1 MQDIS
6 LNFNVAGDE
15 RKKLVKAVG
24 AYKQVTPEYLGVPS
38 FAFRIDE
45 MIIDKDGIL
54 IIEGGMEPEKLQEFL
69 KYLEEK
75 GFHTTV
81 AATEDTPTEDT
92 PTEDTPTEDTLTE
105 DSPTEDTAEP
115 AAQAEYEM
123 EPEDTP
129 TEEPTLLTIEVPRD
143 GFTEESIIN
152 LQKIIDSK
160 ASLLRKALGTDDLS
174 VQISEDRIAFSWFH
188 IEDPANTSAY
198 AHLVS
203 ALCQMAQKA
212 KRVTAKEKPVE
223 SEKYAMRIWLQ
234 RLGFGGAEFKEER
247 ALLLKNLSCTSAFKN
262 QAEAEAFN
270 EKLKAKRANKAE
282 SGVAI

>member
-81 AATEDTPTEDT
+81 AATEDTA
-92 PTEDTPTEDTLTE
+92 TEDTPTEDTLTE
-105 DSPTEDTAEP
+105 ETTEF
-115 AAQAEYEM
+115 AEYEL
-123 EPEDTP
+123 EPLETDEAP
-129 TEEPTLLTIEVPRD
+129 EAEPTLLTVEVPRD

-174 VQISEDRIAFSWFH
+174 VQISEDRLAFSWFH
-188 IEDPANTSAY
+188 IKDPANTSAY

-234 RLGFGGAEFKEER
+234 RLGFGGSEFKEER
-247 ALLLKNLSCTSAFKN
+247 ALLLKNLSGTSAFKN

-270 EKLKAKRANKAE
+270 EKLKAKRAKKAE
-282 SGVAI
+282 SEVAI

>member
-6 LNFNVAGDE
+6 LNFNVVGDE

-92 PTEDTPTEDTLTE
+92 PTE
-105 DSPTEDTAEP
+105 P

-188 IEDPANTSAY
+188 IEDPASTSEY
-198 AHLVS
+198 THLVS

-212 KRVTAKEKPVE
+212 KRVTAKEKSVE

-234 RLGFGGAEFKEER
+234 RLGFGGSEFKEER
-247 ALLLKNLSCTSAFKN
+247 ALLLKNLSGTSAFKN

>member
-81 AATEDTPTEDT
+81 AATEDVPTEDV
-92 PTEDTPTEDTLTE
+92 PT
-105 DSPTEDTAEP
+105 EP

-129 TEEPTLLTIEVPRD
+129 TEEPTLLTIEVPLD

-188 IEDPANTSAY
+188 IEDPASTSAY

-234 RLGFGGAEFKEER
+234 RLGFGGSEFKEER
-247 ALLLKNLSCTSAFKN
+247 ALLLKNLSGTSAFKN

-270 EKLKAKRANKAE
+270 EKLKAKRAKKAE
-282 SGVAI
+282 SEVAI

>member
-81 AATEDTPTEDT
+81 AATEDVPT
-92 PTEDTPTEDTLTE
+92 
-105 DSPTEDTAEP
+105 EP

-188 IEDPANTSAY
+188 IEDPASTSAY

-234 RLGFGGAEFKEER
+234 RLGFGGSEFKEER
-247 ALLLKNLSCTSAFKN
+247 ALLLKNLSGTSAFKN

>member
-81 AATEDTPTEDT
+81 SATEDVPTEDV
-92 PTEDTPTEDTLTE
+92 PT
-105 DSPTEDTAEP
+105 EP

-234 RLGFGGAEFKEER
+234 RLGFGGSEFKEER
-247 ALLLKNLSCTSAFKN
+247 ALLLKNLSGTSAFKN

-270 EKLKAKRANKAE
+270 EKLKAKRAKKAE
-282 SGVAI
+282 SEVAI

>member
-24 AYKQVTPEYLGVPS
+24 SYKQVTPEYLGVPS

-92 PTEDTPTEDTLTE
+92 PTEETPATSECGTENG
-105 DSPTEDTAEP
+105 
-115 AAQAEYEM
+115 M
-123 EPEDTP
+123 E

-234 RLGFGGAEFKEER
+234 RLGFGGSEFKEER
-247 ALLLKNLSCTSAFKN
+247 AILLKNLSGTSAFKN

-270 EKLKAKRANKAE
+270 EKLKAKRAKKAE
-282 SGVAI
+282 SEVAI

>member
-81 AATEDTPTEDT
+81 AATEDTATEDT
-92 PTEDTPTEDTLTE
+92 PTEDTRTEETTE
-105 DSPTEDTAEP
+105 F
-115 AAQAEYEM
+115 AEYELEPL

-129 TEEPTLLTIEVPRD
+129 TEEPTLLTVEVPRD

-234 RLGFGGAEFKEER
+234 RLGFGGSEFKEER
-247 ALLLKNLSCTSAFKN
+247 AILLKNLSGTSAFKN

>member
-6 LNFNVAGDE
+6 LNFNVTGDE

-24 AYKQVTPEYLGVPS
+24 SYKQTTPEYLGVPS
-38 FAFRIDE
+38 FAFRVDE

-92 PTEDTPTEDTLTE
+92 PTEETPATSECGTENV
-105 DSPTEDTAEP
+105 
-115 AAQAEYEM
+115 M
-123 EPEDTP
+123 E
-129 TEEPTLLTIEVPRD
+129 TEEPTLLTLEVPRD
-143 GFTEESIIN
+143 GFTEKSIIN

-234 RLGFGGAEFKEER
+234 RLGFGGSEFKEER
-247 ALLLKNLSCTSAFKN
+247 AILLKNLSGTSAFKN

-270 EKLKAKRANKAE
+270 EKLKAKRAKKAE
-282 SGVAI
+282 SEVAI

>member
-81 AATEDTPTEDT
+81 AATEDTPTE
-92 PTEDTPTEDTLTE
+92 
-105 DSPTEDTAEP
+105 P

-188 IEDPANTSAY
+188 IEDPASTSAY

-234 RLGFGGAEFKEER
+234 RLGFGGSEFKEER
-247 ALLLKNLSCTSAFKN
+247 ALLLKNLSGTSAFKN

-282 SGVAI
+282 SEVAI

>member
-75 GFHTTV
+75 GFHTIVPT
-81 AATEDTPTEDT
+81 TEDVPTEDT
-92 PTEDTPTEDTLTE
+92 PTEDT
-105 DSPTEDTAEP
+105 AEP
-115 AAQAEYEM
+115 VEQAEYEL
-123 EPEDTP
+123 EPEDTQ
-129 TEEPTLLTIEVPRD
+129 TEEPPLLTIEVPRD

-234 RLGFGGAEFKEER
+234 RLGFGGSEFKEER
-247 ALLLKNLSCTSAFKN
+247 AILLKNLSGTSAFKN
-262 QAEAEAFN
+262 RAEAEAFN
-270 EKLKAKRANKAE
+270 EKLKAKRAKKAE
-282 SGVAI
+282 SEVAI

>member
-75 GFHTTV
+75 GFHTIV
-81 AATEDTPTEDT
+81 AATEDASTEDTPTEDT
-92 PTEDTPTEDTLTE
+92 RTEETTEF
-105 DSPTEDTAEP
+105 
-115 AAQAEYEM
+115 AEYELEPL

-143 GFTEESIIN
+143 GFTEENIIN

-234 RLGFGGAEFKEER
+234 RLGFGGSEFKEER
-247 ALLLKNLSCTSAFKN
+247 AILLKNLSGTSAFKN
-262 QAEAEAFN
+262 RAEAEAFN

>member
-81 AATEDTPTEDT
+81 AATEDTPT
-92 PTEDTPTEDTLTE
+92 
-105 DSPTEDTAEP
+105 EP

-212 KRVTAKEKPVE
+212 KRVTAKEKEVE
-223 SEKYAMRIWLQ
+223 SEKYSMRIWLQ
-234 RLGFGGAEFKEER
+234 RLGFGGSEFKEER
-247 ALLLKNLSCTSAFKN
+247 AILLKNLSGTSAFKN
-262 QAEAEAFN
+262 RADADAFN
-270 EKLKAKRANKAE
+270 EKMKSKRTKKAAE
-282 SGVAI
+282 SEVAI

>member
-81 AATEDTPTEDT
+81 PAVQTE
-92 PTEDTPTEDTLTE
+92 
-105 DSPTEDTAEP
+105 PTEDTAEP

-234 RLGFGGAEFKEER
+234 RLGFGGSEFKEER
-247 ALLLKNLSCTSAFKN
+247 ALLLKNLSGTSAFKN

>member
-54 IIEGGMEPEKLQEFL
+54 IIAGGMEPEKLQEFL

-81 AATEDTPTEDT
+81 AATEDTPT
-92 PTEDTPTEDTLTE
+92 
-105 DSPTEDTAEP
+105 EP

-234 RLGFGGAEFKEER
+234 RLGFGGSEFKEER
-247 ALLLKNLSCTSAFKN
+247 ALLLKNLSGTSAFKN

>member
-92 PTEDTPTEDTLTE
+92 PTEP
-105 DSPTEDTAEP
+105 AE
-115 AAQAEYEM
+115 QAEYEM

-152 LQKIIDSK
+152 LQKIIDS
-160 ASLLRKALGTDDLS
+160 R
-174 VQISEDRIAFSWFH
+174 
-188 IEDPANTSAY
+188 NTK
-198 AHLVS
+198 
-203 ALCQMAQKA
+203 M
-212 KRVTAKEKPVE
+212 
-223 SEKYAMRIWLQ
+223 I
-234 RLGFGGAEFKEER
+234 GGAFFLDCFR
-247 ALLLKNLSCTSAFKN
+247 RLS
-262 QAEAEAFN
+262 
-270 EKLKAKRANKAE
+270 E
-282 SGVAI
+282 SGKGRSCKAVFFYCARFFMWGGKVMRVIYK

>member
-81 AATEDTPTEDT
+81 PKTEDTPTE
-92 PTEDTPTEDTLTE
+92 E
-105 DSPTEDTAEP
+105 TAEP
-115 AAQAEYEM
+115 AEYEL
-123 EPEDTP
+123 EPLETDEAP
-129 TEEPTLLTIEVPRD
+129 EAEPTLLTVEVPRD
-143 GFTEESIIN
+143 GFTEENIVN

-188 IEDPANTSAY
+188 IEDPASTSAY

-234 RLGFGGAEFKEER
+234 RLGFGGSEFKEER
-247 ALLLKNLSCTSAFKN
+247 ALLLKNLSGTSAFKN

>member
-54 IIEGGMEPEKLQEFL
+54 IIEGGMEPEKIQEFL

-81 AATEDTPTEDT
+81 AATEDVPTEDV
-92 PTEDTPTEDTLTE
+92 PT
-105 DSPTEDTAEP
+105 EP

-129 TEEPTLLTIEVPRD
+129 TEEPTLLTVEVPRD
-143 GFTEESIIN
+143 GFTEENIIN

-247 ALLLKNLSCTSAFKN
+247 ALLLKNLSGTSAFKN

-270 EKLKAKRANKAE
+270 EKLKAKRAKKAE
-282 SGVAI
+282 SEVAI

>member
-81 AATEDTPTEDT
+81 AATEDTPSEDV
-92 PTEDTPTEDTLTE
+92 PTEDTRTEETTE
-105 DSPTEDTAEP
+105 F
-115 AAQAEYEM
+115 AEYELEPL

-129 TEEPTLLTIEVPRD
+129 TEEPTLLTIEVPLD

-203 ALCQMAQKA
+203 ALCQMAQKV

-234 RLGFGGAEFKEER
+234 RLGFGGSEFKEER
-247 ALLLKNLSCTSAFKN
+247 ALLLKNLSGTSAFKN

-270 EKLKAKRANKAE
+270 EKLKAKRAKKAE
-282 SGVAI
+282 SEVAI

>member
-15 RKKLVKAVG
+15 RKKLVKAGG

-92 PTEDTPTEDTLTE
+92 PTEP
-105 DSPTEDTAEP
+105 AE
-115 AAQAEYEM
+115 QAEYEM

-247 ALLLKNLSCTSAFKN
+247 ALLLKNLSGTSAFKN

>member
-92 PTEDTPTEDTLTE
+92 PTE
-105 DSPTEDTAEP
+105 P

-160 ASLLRKALGTDDLS
+160 ASLLRKALGTDGTLS
-174 VQISEDRIAFSWFH
+174 HSD
-188 IEDPANTSAY
+188 
-198 AHLVS
+198 
-203 ALCQMAQKA
+203 
-212 KRVTAKEKPVE
+212 
-223 SEKYAMRIWLQ
+223 
-234 RLGFGGAEFKEER
+234 
-247 ALLLKNLSCTSAFKN
+247 SC
-262 QAEAEAFN
+262 
-270 EKLKAKRANKAE
+270 
-282 SGVAI
+282 AIR

>member
-24 AYKQVTPEYLGVPS
+24 SYKQVTPEYLGVPS

-54 IIEGGMEPEKLQEFL
+54 IIEGGMEAEKLNDFL

-81 AATEDTPTEDT
+81 PAALAVQTAS
-92 PTEDTPTEDTLTE
+92 TE
-105 DSPTEDTAEP
+105 DSPTDDAIATTECETENR
-115 AAQAEYEM
+115 M
-123 EPEDTP
+123 EI
-129 TEEPTLLTIEVPRD
+129 EEPTLLTVEVPRN
-143 GFTEESIIN
+143 GFTEESIAN

-174 VQISEDRIAFSWFH
+174 VQISEDRIAFPWFH
-188 IEDPANTSAY
+188 IKDPASTSAY
-198 AHLVS
+198 THLVS

-212 KRVTAKEKPVE
+212 KRVTAVERSVE
-223 SEKYAMRIWLQ
+223 SEKYSMRIWLQ
-234 RLGFGGAEFKEER
+234 RLGFGGSEFKEER
-247 ALLLKNLSCTSAFKN
+247 AILLKNI
-262 QAEAEAFN
+262 
-270 EKLKAKRANKAE
+270 
-282 SGVAI
+282 SGT

>member
-92 PTEDTPTEDTLTE
+92 PTEP
-105 DSPTEDTAEP
+105 AE
-115 AAQAEYEM
+115 QAEYEM

-234 RLGFGGAEFKEER
+234 RLGFGGSEFKEER
-247 ALLLKNLSCTSAFKN
+247 ALLLKNLSGTSAFKN

-270 EKLKAKRANKAE
+270 EKLKAKRAKKAE
-282 SGVAI
+282 SEVAI

>member
-81 AATEDTPTEDT
+81 AVTEDTPTEDT
-92 PTEDTPTEDTLTE
+92 PTEP
-105 DSPTEDTAEP
+105 AE
-115 AAQAEYEM
+115 QAEYEM

-234 RLGFGGAEFKEER
+234 RLGFGGSEFKEER
-247 ALLLKNLSCTSAFKN
+247 ALLLKNLSGTSAFKN

>member
-92 PTEDTPTEDTLTE
+92 PT
-105 DSPTEDTAEP
+105 EP

-247 ALLLKNLSCTSAFKN
+247 ALLLKNLSGTSAFKN

>member
-24 AYKQVTPEYLGVPS
+24 AYKLVTPEYLGVPS

-92 PTEDTPTEDTLTE
+92 PTEDTPTEDT
-105 DSPTEDTAEP
+105 PTEPAE
-115 AAQAEYEM
+115 QAEYEM

-129 TEEPTLLTIEVPRD
+129 TEEPTLLTIEVPLD

-152 LQKIIDSK
+152 LQNIIDSK

-188 IEDPANTSAY
+188 IEDPASTSAY

-234 RLGFGGAEFKEER
+234 RLGFGGSEFKEER
-247 ALLLKNLSCTSAFKN
+247 ALLLKNLSGTSAFKN

>member
-24 AYKQVTPEYLGVPS
+24 SYKQVTPEYLGVPS

-54 IIEGGMEPEKLQEFL
+54 VIEDGMEPEKLEEFL

-81 AATEDTPTEDT
+81 PAVQTVQTAS
-92 PTEDTPTEDTLTE
+92 TE
-105 DSPTEDTAEP
+105 DSPTEETP
-115 AAQAEYEM
+115 ATSECGTENVM
-123 EPEDTP
+123 E
-129 TEEPTLLTIEVPRD
+129 TEEPTLLTLEVPRD
-143 GFTEESIIN
+143 GFTEKSIIN

-174 VQISEDRIAFSWFH
+174 VQISEDRLAFSWFH
-188 IEDPANTSAY
+188 IKDPANTSAY

-234 RLGFGGAEFKEER
+234 RLGFGGSEFKEER
-247 ALLLKNLSCTSAFKN
+247 AILLKNLSGTSAFKN
-262 QAEAEAFN
+262 RADADAFN
-270 EKLKAKRANKAE
+270 EKMKSKRTKKAAE
-282 SGVAI
+282 SEVAI

>member
-81 AATEDTPTEDT
+81 AATEDTPTE
-92 PTEDTPTEDTLTE
+92 P
-105 DSPTEDTAEP
+105 AE
-115 AAQAEYEM
+115 QAEYEM

-129 TEEPTLLTIEVPRD
+129 TEEPTLLTIEVPLD

-234 RLGFGGAEFKEER
+234 RLGFGGSEFKEER
-247 ALLLKNLSCTSAFKN
+247 ALLLKNLSGTSAESIAPQKSFRHISF
-262 QAEAEAFN
+262 Q
-270 EKLKAKRANKAE
+270 E
-282 SGVAI
+282 SG

>member
-92 PTEDTPTEDTLTE
+92 
-105 DSPTEDTAEP
+105 AEP

-188 IEDPANTSAY
+188 IEDPASTSAY

-234 RLGFGGAEFKEER
+234 RLGFGGSEFKEER
-247 ALLLKNLSCTSAFKN
+247 ALLLKNLSGTSAFKN

>member
-81 AATEDTPTEDT
+81 SAAQTEPTEETAEPTEDT
-92 PTEDTPTEDTLTE
+92 PTEDTVE
-105 DSPTEDTAEP
+105 
-115 AAQAEYEM
+115 
-123 EPEDTP
+123 
-129 TEEPTLLTIEVPRD
+129 EEPTLLTIEVPLD

-234 RLGFGGAEFKEER
+234 RLGFVGSEFKEER
-247 ALLLKNLSCTSAFKN
+247 ALLLKNLSGTSAFKN

>member
-24 AYKQVTPEYLGVPS
+24 SYKQVTPEYLGVPS

-92 PTEDTPTEDTLTE
+92 PTE
-105 DSPTEDTAEP
+105 P

-143 GFTEESIIN
+143 GFTEENIIN

-234 RLGFGGAEFKEER
+234 RLGFGGSEFKEER
-247 ALLLKNLSCTSAFKN
+247 ALLLKNLSGTSAFKN

-270 EKLKAKRANKAE
+270 EKLKAKRAKKAE
-282 SGVAI
+282 SEVAI